1 MRRLTL
7 VVCVTAVAIAC
18 GRSPLQP
25 ESAAVTNESGPSSST
40 AASVMA
46 PNRAP
51 VPVASSITLDRP
63 SSSVQADA
71 LWPRLGDTVTF
82 SSTYSS
88 KLEHYGIRIQ
98 LMCRKA
104 DGEVIYGE
112 AGPHDQPFLLGG
124 GMSLWLM
131 NGGDPSC
138 QADLYYWSYQGGQQ
152 TFNPLAST
160 TFAAYGR

>member
-1 MRRLTL
+1 MRRLTVL
-7 VVCVTAVAIAC
+7 LCLTAVTIAC

-25 ESAAVTNESGPSSST
+25 EPAATPKDAGP
-40 AASVMA
+40 AASAESMMS

-51 VPVASSITLDRP
+51 VPVASRITLDRP
-63 SSSVQADA
+63 ASVPADA

-82 SSTYSS
+82 SSVYSS

-98 LMCRKA
+98 VMCRQA
-104 DGEVIYGE
+104 DGTVIYGE

-131 NGGDPSC
+131 NGGSPTC
-138 QADLYYWSYQGGQQ
+138 QADLYYWSYQGQQ
-152 TFNPLAST
+152 TWNPLAST
-160 TFAAYGR
+160 TFAAYDR